1 MMGDISEAT
10 SIYIL
15 VYFNIKILLF
25 IYINKLLH
33 PNGYLEK
40 GIRPD
45 SREDIPSHQALTF

>member
-1 MMGDISEAT
+1 MLMMGDISEAT

-45 SREDIPSHQALTF
+45 SREDIPSH

>member
-40 GIRPD
+40 VLDLIPERIFRLIR
-45 SREDIPSHQALTF
+45 R